1 MQNAKCK
8 MQDDSEATGNGQ
20 QATEDE
26 GCEASEDQASGIRHQ
41 ASGDEGR
48 EASEDQGSEDEKN
61 EAAGSGAL
69 DAPLSGED

>member
-20 QATEDE
+20 QAAEDE
-26 GCEASEDQASGIRHQ
+26 GC
-41 ASGDEGR
+41 